1 MSNMPTPFEDRT
13 LSEDSSETKIED
25 YNLAMA
31 SKEHSLVTENPPIE
45 NTSTSAS
52 ASMKD
57 LEKLEPATQDK
68 PPDADPN
75 LVTWNGPNDP
85 RNPHNWR
92 TRRKVFITGIWV
104 VGNMVTT
111 IASSVFSSG
120 SSAIAAE
127 FNVSSTVTTLGVS
140 LFLLVRSKPHFSP
153 VSWPS

>member
-1 MSNMPTPFEDRT
+1 MDNMPTPFEDRT

-25 YNLAMA
+25 RDLAMA

-45 NTSTSAS
+45 NTSAS

-57 LEKLEPATQDK
+57 VEKAEPAIQDK
-68 PPDADPN
+68 TPDVDPN
-75 LVTWNGPNDP
+75 LVTWDGPNDP

-92 TRRKVFITGIWV
+92 TGRKVFITGIWV